1 MVLDYKIIIIG
12 LPLELGA
19 EINQIINNMADK
31 IPGIHVLMYI
41 LGRYVQMYIPGRYVW
56 MYIFCICI

>member
-19 EINQIINNMADK
+19 DINQIINNMADK

-41 LGRYVQMYIPGRYVW
+41 LGRYVW

>member
-19 EINQIINNMADK
+19 DINQIINNMADK
-31 IPGIHVLMYI
+31 IPGRHVLMYI
-41 LGRYVQMYIPGRYVW
+41 LGRYVW
-56 MYIFCICI
+56 MHIFCICI